1 MKMTKLA
8 HGGTLLVLLAFSA
21 RAQTPAEIDGLYAD
35 GEFAT
40 AVKKADAAIA
50 KSKSAADVA
59 KLQLT
64 RGLSLL
70 ALGKSDKAKAAFT
83 AALKKDAA
91 SKLDETRVTPEALAL
106 FDDARAELLVTV
118 KIEVTG
124 GEASVRI
131 DGTPS
136 GPAPLTM
143 KLPVGAH
150 VFEAKSADAREAKA
164 EQLLAYGAEVT
175 VTMTLPAPPPP
186 PPEPQA
192 TLTAPP
198 VETAATS
205 APVGTPAPAKEVVT
219 SVTPATPKRTFWGL
233 IPIGIGVLA
242 GIGAT
247 IFHIV
252 ALNVHR
258 SLTGGYSSESIL
270 AAEDYA
276 NQGKTFQATAWILT
290 GTGSAA
296 IIAGI
301 IMLALPPAS
310 AKAPAVS
317 VFASPTGGGVTV
329 SGSLP

>member
-8 HGGTLLVLLAFSA
+8 RGGALLVLLAFSA
-21 RAQTPAEIDGLYAD
+21 RAQTPAEVDALYAD

-40 AVKKADAAIA
+40 AVKKADATIA

-59 KLQLT
+59 RLQLT

-91 SKLDETRVTPEALAL
+91 SKLDETRVTPEALSL
-106 FDDARAELLVTV
+106 FDDARGELLVTV

-150 VFEAKSADAREAKA
+150 VFEAKSADAREAKT
-164 EQLLAYGAEVT
+164 EQLVAFGADVT
-175 VTMTLPAPPPP
+175 VALALPAPPPP

-198 VETAATS
+198 VETALTS
-205 APVGTPAPAKEVVT
+205 APAETPAPMPEAVT
-219 SVTPATPKRTFWGL
+219 TATPVAPKRTFWGL
-233 IPIGIGVLA
+233 IPLGLGVAIA
-242 GIGAT
+242 GTSTLFFVMAAGDHDYLTHDPSVYAPESVAAHGKLMQAMGWTFAGVGA
-247 IFHIV
+247 
-252 ALNVHR
+252 
-258 SLTGGYSSESIL
+258 
-270 AAEDYA
+270 AAA
-276 NQGKTFQATAWILT
+276 
-290 GTGSAA
+290 
-296 IIAGI
+296 IAGI
-301 IMLALPPAS
+301 IMLALPPAA
-310 AKAPAVS
+310 AKQPMVS
-317 VFASPTGGGVTV
+317 FFATQTGGGVAV
-329 SGSLP
+329 QGNLP

>member
-21 RAQTPAEIDGLYAD
+21 RAQTPAEVDALYAD

-150 VFEAKSADAREAKA
+150 VFEAKSADAREAKS
-164 EQLLAYGAEVT
+164 EQSLAYGADVT
-175 VTMTLPAPPPP
+175 VALALPAPPPP

-205 APVGTPAPAKEVVT
+205 APVETPAPVNEVAT
-219 SVTPATPKRTFWGL
+219 SVTPAAPKRTFWGL
-233 IPIGIGVLA
+233 IPLGLGVAIA
-242 GIGAT
+242 GSSSL
-247 IFHIV
+247 FFIV
-252 ALNVHR
+252 ASGDHEALTHQ
-258 SLTGGYSSESIL
+258 SLGTNGPQTAEHGKL
-270 AAEDYA
+270 MQALGWTFAGVGAA
-276 NQGKTFQATAWILT
+276 
-290 GTGSAA
+290 AA
-296 IIAGI
+296 IAGI
-301 IMLALPPAS
+301 IMLALPPAA
-310 AKAPAVS
+310 AKQPVIS
-317 VFASPTGGGVTV
+317 FFAAQTGGGVAV
-329 SGSLP
+329 QGNLP